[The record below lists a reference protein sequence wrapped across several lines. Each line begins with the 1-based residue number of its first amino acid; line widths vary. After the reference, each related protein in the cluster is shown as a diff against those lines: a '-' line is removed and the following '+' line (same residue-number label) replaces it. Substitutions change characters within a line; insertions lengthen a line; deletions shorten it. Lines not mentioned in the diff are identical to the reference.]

1 MKSIEVT
8 GKTIDEAIEQ
18 GLKELNCNR
27 DDVEVEILEA
37 PSRGLFGLIGAKD
50 AKVKLKLRN
59 KESEAE
65 IFGLNGL
72 GSNEGK
78 SIKAVKI
85 EKTNSELIKPENKA
99 DHNVLP
105 ENAALN
111 FLEKVFDKLE
121 LKVEKEIS
129 RQEDLDINYESLAL
143 NQEKNL
149 KNCSLEDIEAIF
161 SLQLEKHFQMEIYRG
176 ITLIGPHRDDLK
188 LAINGVDV
196 RKYGSQGQQRTT
208 ALSLKIAELELV
220 KSETGEYPVLLLDDV
235 MSELD
240 ESRRNH
246 LLLFIGNK
254 VQTFIT
260 TTDLTFKQKG
270 KIFFISQGE
279 IKETE
284 SFPK

>member
-78 SIKAVKI
+78 NIKAVKI

-129 RQEDLDINYESLAL
+129 RQEDFIYISFHGEDLGILIGRRGETLD
-143 NQEKNL
+143 
-149 KNCSLEDIEAIF
+149 
-161 SLQLEKHFQMEIYRG
+161 SLQYLTNLVVGKKCGQKYRIVLDVEG
-176 ITLIGPHRDDLK
+176 YRKRREQTLINLAHRLSEKVKKTGHNIVLEPMNPHERR
-188 LAINGVDV
+188 IIH
-196 RKYGSQGQQRTT
+196 T
-208 ALSLKIAELELV
+208 ALQNDQKV
-220 KSETGEYPVLLLDDV
+220 RTFSEGEEPY
-235 MSELD
+235 
-240 ESRRNH
+240 R
-246 LLLFIGNK
+246 K
-254 VQTFIT
+254 VIIT
-260 TTDLTFKQKG
+260 RKR
-270 KIFFISQGE
+270 
-279 IKETE
+279 
-284 SFPK
+284 